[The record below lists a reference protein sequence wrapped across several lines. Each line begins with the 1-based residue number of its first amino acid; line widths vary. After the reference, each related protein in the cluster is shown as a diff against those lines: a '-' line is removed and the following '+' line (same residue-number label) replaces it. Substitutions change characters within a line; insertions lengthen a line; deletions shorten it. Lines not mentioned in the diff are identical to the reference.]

1 MFQHGKIL
9 LEGIAL
15 TKNIRG
21 VTELKNYGKVE
32 IKLRSIMDKRNV
44 SIYQVSRLA
53 FSKHNKAK
61 SYYNNCPITRVDL
74 DVLSKL
80 CYVLD
85 CKAEGIL
92 EYNYPK

>member
-1 MFQHGKIL
+1 M
-9 LEGIAL
+9 

-21 VTELKNYGKVE
+21 ITELKDYGKVE

-44 SIYQVSRLA
+44 SIYQVSQLA
-53 FSKHNKAK
+53 SLKHSTVK

-85 CKAEGIL
+85 CKVEDIL
-92 EYNYPK
+92 EYNYPN